1 MPASIEPE
9 ALSIVVGSD
18 GISNVTTSKETDTI
32 VDVSSSDATVAT
44 GSFTGKTVTIHGV
57 NAGTATITVGLS
69 DGQSVAVVA
78 TVTAA

>member
-1 MPASIEPE
+1 MPASIEPKE
-9 ALSIVVGSD
+9 LSIVVGSD
-18 GISNVTTSKETDTI
+18 GTADVTTSKETDTI

-57 NAGTATITVGLS
+57 KAGTATITVGLS
-69 DGQSVAVVA
+69 DGKWVAVNA

>member
-1 MPASIEPE
+1 MPASIEPK

-32 VDVSSSDATVAT
+32 VNASSSDTVVANV
-44 GSFTGKTVTIHGV
+44 SFNGKTVTIHGV
-57 NAGTATITVGLS
+57 KAGTATITVGLS
-69 DGQSVAVVA
+69 DGTSVVVDA

>member
-1 MPASIEPE
+1 MPASVEPK

-18 GISNVTTSKETDTI
+18 GIANVTTSKETDTI
-32 VDVSSSDATVAT
+32 VDVSSSDATVVT

-57 NAGTATITVGLS
+57 KAGTATITVGLS
-69 DGQSVAVVA
+69 DGTSVAVVA